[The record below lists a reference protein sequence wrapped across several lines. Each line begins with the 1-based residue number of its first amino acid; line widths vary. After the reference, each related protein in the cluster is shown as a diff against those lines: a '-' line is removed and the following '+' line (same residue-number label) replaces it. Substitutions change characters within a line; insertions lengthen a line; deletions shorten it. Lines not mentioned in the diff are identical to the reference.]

1 MSLILNGTDGLSDV
15 DGTAATPA
23 IRGTDANTGIFFPA
37 ADTIAFAE
45 GGTESA
51 RFDSSG
57 NLGVGTTSIGSR
69 LDART
74 SGATVANFQSTN
86 ANGGY
91 MTYVGGS
98 TTYIGATLAFLGTGT
113 SSDFGIVGTG
123 SNNMMFGTAS
133 AERMR
138 IDSTGRVFIGATGG
152 VAAKLYVNA
161 VGSNSAVRADADT
174 ATQVSI
180 YGVHSANSGTAYT
193 AYLLNSAAGNGQ
205 YLTNTGSWQALSDAR
220 LKTDIK
226 NLDSTSRLMQ
236 LRPVDY
242 LWKSQETAEES
253 EEKNKR
259 NFGFIAQEV
268 KEVFP
273 ELVTVSPDGM
283 FGVEYTGLI
292 SPLVKA
298 IQELKSELDNVKAEL
313 ATLKAQP

>member
-1 MSLILNGTDGLSDV
+1 
-15 DGTAATPA
+15 
-23 IRGTDANTGIFFPA
+23 
-37 ADTIAFAE
+37 
-45 GGTESA
+45 
-51 RFDSSG
+51 
-57 NLGVGTTSIGSR
+57 
-69 LDART
+69 
-74 SGATVANFQSTN
+74 
-86 ANGGY
+86 
-91 MTYVGGS
+91 
-98 TTYIGATLAFLGTGT
+98 
-113 SSDFGIVGTG
+113 
-123 SNNMMFGTAS
+123 
-133 AERMR
+133 MR

-161 VGSNSAVRADADT
+161 VGSNSGIRGDADT

-242 LWKSQETAEES
+242 LWKSQETVEES

-273 ELVTVSPDGM
+273 DLVTVSPDGM

-298 IQELKSELDNVKAEL
+298 IQELKAELDTVKAEL
-313 ATLKAQP
+313 ATLKGAA